1 MKNENLWHEL
11 RAANIGGSEIAS
23 LFNVSPYLSR
33 LALWQQKKGLIQPA
47 DFSNNERVEAGNM
60 LEGAIID
67 WANKRWDTAFVQPMQ
82 YHLHPS
88 VKGMACTPDGIDA
101 NDASI
106 ICQVKNVDG
115 IMFGRKWTSFEDEIT
130 EAPLH
135 IALQCQHE
143 MACTGAR
150 ENHLIVLVGGNAL
163 KRIIYK
169 RDDDAIKMI
178 EDAVR
183 AFWSSIEANEQ
194 PQPDPSTDGGLISAA
209 RAAIKTEAVA
219 DLSGDNE
226 LTDACVRYNEA
237 AAEIKDLEAIKEDAK
252 NVIMLKMM
260 ELKKASVRGFNISMV
275 TTEATP
281 DKTIT
286 ADMVGQVIKG
296 RKASA
301 YPRINKTEKE

>member
-11 RAANIGGSEIAS
+11 RASNIGGSEVAS

-33 LALWQQKKGLIQPA
+33 LALWQQKKGLIPPA
-47 DFSNNERVEAGNM
+47 DFGNNERVEAGNM

-67 WANKRWDTAFVQPMQ
+67 WANKRWGTAFVQPMQ
-82 YHLHPS
+82 YHLHPTI
-88 VKGMACTPDGIDA
+88 KGMACTPDGIDA
-101 NDASI
+101 NDAGI

-115 IMFGRKWTSFEDEIT
+115 IVFGRKWTSFEDEIT

-163 KRIIYK
+163 KRIIIK
-169 RDDDAIKMI
+169 RDDDAIRMI
-178 EDAVR
+178 EGAVT
-183 AFWSSIEANEQ
+183 AFWSSIEMNEA
-194 PQPDPSTDGGLISAA
+194 PQPDPTMDAGLISSA

-226 LTDACVRYNEA
+226 LMDAVVRYHEA
-237 AAEIKDLEAIKEDAK
+237 ASEIKDLEAIKEDAK
-252 NVIMLKMM
+252 SVIMLKMM
-260 ELKKASVRGFNISMV
+260 ELKKAAVKGFSLSIV
-275 TTEATP
+275 TMAETP

-286 ADMVGQVIKG
+286 PDMVGQVIKG

-301 YPRINKTEKE
+301 YPRITKTEKE